1 MADAATTPESKDLL
15 MAQGAHEIRNPAAV
29 ILGYVPMLLG
39 ERLGSLN
46 DSQRKIVG
54 EIGKSAAK
62 LAELAREMSF
72 LARLL
77 EEGHRF
83 QRVPVELG
91 ALIAAEIPAVA
102 PALEREVAIRLIDQ
116 SPAVTLNGDPGKLR
130 EAFNSL
136 MYNHRRELVTSD
148 ELCVAIDRIAG
159 AHLPSVRVTI
169 GGTDR
174 LDELRRLPESELEPL
189 VEFRSGLGYR
199 LSIARKVI
207 EAHGGRIF
215 SKTEPGA
222 SPHASPTILG
232 AVAFLPGS

>member
-1 MADAATTPESKDLL
+1 

-46 DSQRKIVG
+46 DSQRKVVG

-72 LARLL
+72 LARLM

-91 ALIAAEIPAVA
+91 ALIKAEIPEVA
-102 PALEREVAIRLIDQ
+102 PALEREVGIHLIDQ
-116 SPAVTLNGDPGKLR
+116 APAFTLNGDPGKLR

-148 ELCVAIDRIAG
+148 ELCVAIDRVAG
-159 AHLPSVRVTI
+159 AQPAAVRVTI
-169 GGTDR
+169 GGVDR
-174 LDELRRLPESELEPL
+174 LDYPKGDR
-189 VEFRSGLGYR
+189 
-199 LSIARKVI
+199 
-207 EAHGGRIF
+207 
-215 SKTEPGA
+215 
-222 SPHASPTILG
+222 
-232 AVAFLPGS
+232 